1 MQPLRFSGIIVAFVK
16 PGVSPSKMA
25 VTCLFLI
32 NGLGLGN
39 STRCHA
45 VIQRLASAGCR
56 IHVLTSGNGL
66 SYFQDRDGIESLT
79 EMESLYYA
87 KAGKGISG
95 WSTLKSLIPLARL
108 AKAKHNRLERLL
120 DECKPDVAVIDSEYT
135 ISPLRRRRV
144 PVVAINTSEVVVS
157 EYLKRRQRATGIHS
171 HFWFVE
177 FSDYLFHRFFADLV
191 LSPFPRRTVTRHR
204 RFKRIGLIVRP
215 EIKRLAAQCSV
226 EKTLSPRQIRT
237 VVFMLSGSIHASQVD
252 FDGYQLPFKIEVL
265 GRPGESHGQVFFH
278 GRQLNNCAFLERAD
292 AFVING
298 GYSAVSECFALG
310 KPTFVLPVPGHAEQF
325 VNASLVE
332 DFGLGFATNEAEVLH
347 RLQHMYQHDRWDTL
361 GLPPAAFEIDGAQEA
376 AEAIMACAARRPKRS
391 ANLRIPLPK
400 TV

>member
-1 MQPLRFSGIIVAFVK
+1 MP
-16 PGVSPSKMA
+16 

-66 SYFQDRDGIESLT
+66 SYFQNRDGIESLT

-87 KAGKGISG
+87 KTGNGISG
-95 WSTLKSLIPLARL
+95 WSTLKSLVPLARL

-135 ISPLRRRRV
+135 ISPLRRRRI
-144 PVVAINTSEVVVS
+144 PIVAINTSEIVVS
-157 EYLKRRQRATGIHS
+157 EYLKRRKRAAGTHS

-177 FSDYLFHRFFADLV
+177 FSDYLFHRYSADLV
-191 LSPFPRRTVTRHR
+191 LSPFPQRTATRHPK
-204 RFKRIGLIVRP
+204 FKRIGLIVRP
-215 EIKRLAAQCSV
+215 EVQQLAAQRST
-226 EKTLSPRQIRT
+226 EKTLSPRQVRT
-237 VVFMLSGSIHASQVD
+237 VIFMLSGSIHASRVN
-252 FDGYQLPFKIEVL
+252 FDGHQFPFRIEVV
-265 GRPGESHGQVFFH
+265 GRPGESRGQVLFH
-278 GRQLNNCAFLERAD
+278 GRQLNNYAFLERAD
-292 AFVING
+292 ALVING

-325 VNASLVE
+325 VNAKLIE
-332 DFGLGFATNEAEVLH
+332 DFGLGFATNEAEVLQ
-347 RLQHMYQHDRWDTL
+347 RLRHMYQQDRWDTL
-361 GLPPAAFEIDGAQEA
+361 SLPLPPFEIDGAQEA
-376 AEAIMACAARRPKRS
+376 AETIMAYAARRLKIS
-391 ANLRIPLPK
+391 SPLPIPVPK
-400 TV
+400 AV